1 MHEKLGRKLGT
12 GMGCTP
18 SIHVNQTGVVFCR
31 ESEESNSYINSFS
44 SSYPTRV
51 LRAAEAGEP
60 SNLKELSF
68 HTIEESGLKSVG
80 ESPKLKDS
88 DLYAGKESFSV
99 RESTLLSKKTEKDIS
114 NIEAETQTSRID
126 MKVGFNKHVFLF
138 VKHQAP
144 VIVIKITRVRKSTDD
159 AK

>member
-1 MHEKLGRKLGT
+1 MHEKLEGKVGT

-18 SIHVNQTGVVFCR
+18 SIQVNQTGVVFCR

-51 LRAAEAGEP
+51 LRTEAGEP

-80 ESPKLKDS
+80 GSPKLKDS

-99 RESTLLSKKTEKDIS
+99 RESTLHSKKTERDIS

-144 VIVIKITRVRKSTDD
+144 VIVITITRVRKSTYD

>member
-1 MHEKLGRKLGT
+1 MHEILGRKLGT

-51 LRAAEAGEP
+51 LRAETGET

-68 HTIEESGLKSVG
+68 HTIEESSLKSDG
-80 ESPKLKDS
+80 GSPKLKDL
-88 DLYAGKESFSV
+88 DLYAGKESSSV
-99 RESTLLSKKTEKDIS
+99 RESTLHSKKTERDIS

-126 MKVGFNKHVFLF
+126 MKVGFSKHVFLF

-144 VIVIKITRVRKSTDD
+144 VIVIKIPLVQMSTED